1 MTAETTRRQASYVCG
16 ASTATLVGRCIGQ
29 ILDEAADHYPERD
42 ALVVKHENRR
52 FTYRQLKQEVELAA
66 RGFLSLGVKTGDRI
80 GIWSTNSSEWVITQF
95 ATAKIGAI
103 LVNINPLN
111 RAFELKHVLRQSE
124 CQTLLLIGGFRDA
137 NYVSILR
144 EICPEIESSAPGDL
158 QSETL
163 PDLRTIIFVGEAVT
177 TGMFSWEDLLRRG
190 QVTSL
195 DELHQCESEL
205 EFDDSINIQYT
216 SGTTGLPKGAMLSHH
231 NIVNNAQFIAA
242 ALRLSPQD
250 RLCIPVPFYHCFG
263 MVLGNMA
270 CVVSG
275 ATMVVPAAYFDPEA
289 TLRAIHEEKCT
300 ALHGVP
306 SMFIAELSCP
316 NFKAFDLS
324 SLRTGIMSGSP
335 CPIEVMRRVV
345 KEMNCRELTIA
356 YGQTEASP
364 VITQT
369 TTEDPI
375 EVRVTT
381 VGKAMPHTEVKV
393 IDPLTGKIV
402 LRGGAG
408 ELCTRGYLVMK
419 GFYGNAEATRR
430 VIDDDGWLHTGD
442 LAVLDERGYFKI
454 VGRSKDMI
462 IRGGENIYPREIEEF
477 LFSCPSVLDVQ
488 IVGVPDLKYGETV
501 AAWVKLRPGAALTL
515 EDLKQFCKGK
525 IAEYKIPRY
534 LKVTDDFP
542 MTVSG
547 KIQKFKMREISI
559 QEFGLEQAAK
569 TETA

>member
-1 MTAETTRRQASYVCG
+1 MTAEATRGQSSYVCG
-16 ASTATLVGRCIGQ
+16 ASTSTLIGRCIGQ
-29 ILDEAADHYPERD
+29 VLDDTAEHYPERD

-52 FTYRQLKQEVELAA
+52 FTYRQLKTEIDLAA
-66 RGFLSLGVKTGDRI
+66 RGFLSLGIKKGDRI

-124 CQTLLLIGGFRDA
+124 CQTLLMIDGFRDA
-137 NYVSILR
+137 NYVPILR
-144 EICPEIESSAPGDL
+144 EICPEIGSSAPGSL
-158 QSETL
+158 QSENL
-163 PDLRTIIFVGEAVT
+163 PDLRTIVFLGETVT
-177 TGMFSWEDLLRRG
+177 PGMFSWEDLLRRG
-190 QVTSL
+190 QTISL
-195 DELHQCESEL
+195 DELRQRESEL
-205 EFDDSINIQYT
+205 EFDGPINIQYT

-306 SMFIAELSCP
+306 TMFIAELSCP
-316 NFKAFDLS
+316 NFKDFDLS

-345 KEMNCRELTIA
+345 KEMNCQELTIA

-369 TTEDPI
+369 TTADPI

-381 VGKAMPHTEVKV
+381 VGKAMPHTEVKI

-402 LRGGAG
+402 PRGTAG

-419 GFYGNAEATRR
+419 GYYRNPEATRKA
-430 VIDDDGWLHTGD
+430 IDDDGWLRTGD
-442 LAVLDERGYFKI
+442 LAVLDDCGYFKI
-454 VGRSKDMI
+454 VGRSKDMV

-477 LFSCPSVLDVQ
+477 LFSCPRILDVQ
-488 IVGVPDLKYGETV
+488 IVGVPDLKYGEAL
-501 AAWVKLRPGAALTL
+501 AAWVKLKPGEALTL

-534 LKVTDDFP
+534 LKVTSDFP

-559 QEFGLEQAAK
+559 QEFGLQQAAK